1 MGRGK
6 QLSIM
11 QRGQIVVLLSEG
23 LSQRYIANKLGV
35 SQCAVAYTAKK
46 QVQTG
51 QVVDRKRSG
60 RPRVSSIRTDNLIH
74 RYSLANPSISSSEI
88 HSELNN
94 SGLDPPSSR
103 TIRRRLC
110 NTFGLRARKP
120 ARKPYLTA
128 VQRKKRIDFCKIH
141 QNWTADMWRSVEFSD
156 ETAVSQFKTYRP
168 FVRRPPG
175 TRLSPKYLLP
185 MVKHPQTTMIWGC
198 FSHAGTGPLHFVP
211 KNTTVTGASYK
222 SLLTELLPPALQTSG
237 CSIFQ
242 HDGAPAHRSKTVQ
255 EWFAT
260 NNIQQ
265 LAWPG
270 NSPDLNPIENLWAVL
285 KRKVALH
292 RPTCSEHLKQVIR
305 QAWETE
311 IDREL
316 CERLVDSMP
325 DRIQAVLHAKG
336 FPTKY

>member
-185 MVKHPQTTMIWGC
+185 MVKHPQTTMIWGA
-198 FSHAGTGPLHFVP
+198 SHMLEQAPYILSQRTPQSQAPHTNPSLP
-211 KNTTVTGASYK
+211 SYCPRPYR
-222 SLLTELLPPALQTSG
+222 PPAVPSFSMTERRHTDPKPCRSG
-237 CSIFQ
+237 SLPTTF
-242 HDGAPAHRSKTVQ
+242 
-255 EWFAT
+255 
-260 NNIQQ
+260 NNSHGRGTPLI
-265 LAWPG
+265 
-270 NSPDLNPIENLWAVL
+270 
-285 KRKVALH
+285 
-292 RPTCSEHLKQVIR
+292 
-305 QAWETE
+305 
-311 IDREL
+311 
-316 CERLVDSMP
+316 
-325 DRIQAVLHAKG
+325 
-336 FPTKY
+336 